1 MLRVVAQ
8 NPCKRQSGIINL
20 IFVVIFALE
29 TALKLVVMG
38 CHEHLELCAAGSQG
52 VGFFWEGMPP
62 ISYQSH

>member
-8 NPCKRQSGIINL
+8 SPCKRQSGIINL

-38 CHEHLELCAAGSQG
+38 CHEHLG
-52 VGFFWEGMPP
+52 VGFFWDGMPP
-62 ISYQSH
+62 IS